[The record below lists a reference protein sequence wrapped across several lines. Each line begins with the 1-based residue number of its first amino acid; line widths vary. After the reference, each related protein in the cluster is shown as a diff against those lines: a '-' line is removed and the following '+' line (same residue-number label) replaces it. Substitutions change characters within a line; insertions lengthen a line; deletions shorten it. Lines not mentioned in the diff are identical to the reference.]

1 MELEE
6 AKKKYIHAWGTLGS
20 SWGISRTMA
29 QIHALLLVSTEPMST
44 DEIMEELTISRG
56 NVNMNI
62 RTLIDWGLIEKVLIQ
77 GDRKEYFKSEKDIMQ
92 LGIQVAKER
101 KKRELEPILK
111 ILSEVKE
118 LEGDSKETKEFR
130 KVTSDLYEFANQAEG
145 FLNTFISANK
155 SWFFKI
161 LTKIKL

>member
-6 AKKKYIHAWGTLGS
+6 AKRKYIHAWGTLGS

-62 RTLIDWGLIEKVLIQ
+62 RTLIDWGLIEKVLVK

-111 ILSEVKE
+111 ILAEVKE
-118 LEGDSKETKEFR
+118 LKGDSKETKEFR
-130 KVTSDLYEFANQAEG
+130 KVTSDLYDFAHQAEG